1 MNKRCYSQEFRI
13 KDCHLFEITF
23 FMDILMNANS
33 YDPPKDDDSKL
44 TILCIEFMY
53 IQIILPRKIN

>member
-1 MNKRCYSQEFRI
+1 
-13 KDCHLFEITF
+13 
-23 FMDILMNANS
+23 MDILMNANS

-53 IQIILPRKIN
+53 IQIILPRKIS

>member
-13 KDCHLFEITF
+13 KDCNFFVIAF

-33 YDPPKDDDSKL
+33 YDPPKEDDSNL
-44 TILCIEFMY
+44 TILCIEFKY
-53 IQIILPRKIN
+53 IQIILPIKIN